1 MNAILIVTTVINKFY
16 NEIVYRWLIP
26 FNHCLIQFY
35 KRKLLV
41 VKKNFSMH
49 FSSSLITLKVQKVI
63 SQPKYFMHECS
74 LYGTN
79 LEADVML
86 LTKAQFQF
94 NNSD

>member
-1 MNAILIVTTVINKFY
+1 
-16 NEIVYRWLIP
+16 
-26 FNHCLIQFY
+26 
-35 KRKLLV
+35 
-41 VKKNFSMH
+41 MH
-49 FSSSLITLKVQKVI
+49 FSSRLITLKVQKVI

-86 LTKAQFQF
+86 LTKALFQF

>member
-1 MNAILIVTTVINKFY
+1 
-16 NEIVYRWLIP
+16 
-26 FNHCLIQFY
+26 
-35 KRKLLV
+35 
-41 VKKNFSMH
+41 MH
-49 FSSSLITLKVQKVI
+49 FSSRLITLKVQKVI

-94 NNSD
+94 NILILQTLENKNVMYC

>member
-1 MNAILIVTTVINKFY
+1 
-16 NEIVYRWLIP
+16 
-26 FNHCLIQFY
+26 
-35 KRKLLV
+35 
-41 VKKNFSMH
+41 MH
-49 FSSSLITLKVQKVI
+49 FSSRLITLKVQKVI
-63 SQPKYFMHECS
+63 SQPKYFMHERS